1 MGNALIDDG
10 VLRDNTDLGK
20 YVKNFLIQNH
30 QITNDSKFKDSMK
43 KRACCRNT
51 HQVPVTIASYD
62 PKSKKVLP
70 TQVMVNVF
78 DKPEDVNS
86 ANCKFNDKDFS
97 PINKGGEGGKGYRAS
112 AQCSSFYNNLCN
124 TVYDQRQKYNGLDK
138 LYGPYP
144 DIPLKGSQP
153 QNWKDLG
160 VGNGYPDCNCLN
172 SVFVRGDIENAPG
185 TPDIPADKKAMN
197 FDNRCTLNI
206 PFGGAYVENY
216 NGPESLNICV
226 NSVKVGGDIVAA
238 NQAAASIKQSCSANQ
253 TNANSNTGAQAGSG
267 QTSNTG
273 PVDNTQSTA
282 GVGPGS
288 GGNPPPASGGS
299 TTPASGGPT
308 TPASG
313 GPTTPASGGSTTPAS
328 GGPTTPASGGSTTP
342 APKETTTTNN
352 SSSTSS
358 PDSGT
363 GSASASASTDKPP
376 TSTSNTAPVPPSTPT
391 PAAAQ
396 APATPAAPEAPASNN
411 NMIYIGIGVTVLIL
425 IIVFFMMSG
434 GGKSKE
440 DSSDEE

>member
-86 ANCKFNDKDFS
+86 TNCKFNDKDFS

-253 TNANSNTGAQAGSG
+253 TNSNSNTGAQAGSG

-273 PVDNTQSTA
+273 PVNNNQSTA

-288 GGNPPPASGGS
+288 DKPASGGSAPPPASGGS
-299 TTPASGGPT
+299 APP
-308 TPASG
+308 
-313 GPTTPASGGSTTPAS
+313 PASGGSAP
-328 GGPTTPASGGSTTP
+328 PASGGSAPP
-342 APKETTTTNN
+342 ASGGSSRNPPPPPPVAKETTTTNN
-352 SSSTSS
+352 SSSSS
-358 PDSGT
+358 SRDSGT

-396 APATPAAPEAPASNN
+396 APATPAAPASNN

-425 IIVFFMMSG
+425 IIVFFMMRG